1 MANNVYRQKGIDL
14 KRLDL
19 INFQGKSSDI
29 RKLVLEFSI
38 FEDIFSNSVKAE
50 FVIEDTVGLIERFP
64 IVGDEFIAVRF
75 ATPTFSEEV
84 DMKFRVYRVS
94 DRKQV
99 KERSHRYTIHC
110 VSPHLQA
117 SLQQIVEK
125 SFKGQKVSDIVQTVH
140 SEYFDAVGVTKSIE
154 IEPTAGTTSIIA
166 PRINPYEF
174 LNLLASEAQSEKY
187 PDSGMY
193 LFFEDHE
200 KFNFVTV
207 NKLLDEPSKYDYYYA
222 DPSTGKNSKEV
233 KDDQIIFE
241 IDYKNFIDTL
251 NNSTSGLYDNAVV
264 AVDPITRRY
273 RYYTFNYEEDFN
285 KLTNLGTGKLIARE
299 GGLKAAT
306 GASHTKLLITNVSLD
321 DQDYSSDPAFE
332 GALTESD
339 PFNYHSRRRHLFLAA
354 GTAQVASLKQMTTNI
369 AIPGDSRR
377 KAGDIVRLF
386 VPEQSGEQQHQQK
399 YNAFYGPDPKFI
411 VTAVTHRYK
420 ANTNEYWTLMQCAK
434 NAFGKQPTA
443 E

>member
-1 MANNVYRQKGIDL
+1 MADNVYKQKGIDL
-14 KRLDL
+14 RRLDL
-19 INFQGKSSDI
+19 INFQGRSTDI

-50 FVIEDTVGLIERFP
+50 FVIEDTTGLIERFP
-64 IVGDEFIAVRF
+64 IVGDEFISVNF
-75 ATPTFSEEV
+75 CTPTFSESV
-84 DMKFRVYRVS
+84 NMTFRVYRVS

-125 SFKGQKVSDIVQTVH
+125 SFKGQKISDIVNTIH
-140 SEYFDAVGVTKSIE
+140 SEYFSSVGINKSIDVE
-154 IEPTAGTTSIIA
+154 STLGTTSIIG

-174 LNLLASEAQSEKY
+174 INLLASEAQSERY
-187 PDSGMY
+187 PDSGMFV
-193 LFFEDHE
+193 FFEDHE
-200 KFNFVTV
+200 KFNFVTL
-207 NKLLDEPSKYDYYYA
+207 NKLLDESPKADYYYA

-251 NNSTSGLYDNAVV
+251 NNSTSGLYDNSVI
-264 AVDPITRRY
+264 AVDPILRRY
-273 RYYTFNYEEDFN
+273 KYYNFNYEDDFN
-285 KLTNLGTGKLIARE
+285 KLTNMGTGKLIARQ
-299 GGLKAAT
+299 GGLRSAT
-306 GASHTKLLITNVSLD
+306 GASHIKMVVTNLSLD
-321 DQDYSSDPAFE
+321 DQDYATDPAFE
-332 GALTESD
+332 GSLSEKDS
-339 PFNYHSRRRHLFLAA
+339 FNYHWRRRHLFLAA
-354 GTAQVASLKQMTTNI
+354 GTAQVASLKQMTTNV

-377 KAGDIVRLF
+377 KAGDTVRLF
-386 VPEQSGEQQHQQK
+386 IPEQSGDQQYQQK

-411 VTAVTHRYK
+411 VTAVTHRFK
-420 ANTNEYWTLMQCAK
+420 ASTNEYWTLMQCAK